1 LGPWFKVAPVLNEP
15 AVQMTYCIGFGA
27 PSGDVLPGISSKL
40 GQSGFAKYHLDAG
53 ALRVAPGC
61 KAAASLVIEALQYNM
76 RNITT

>member
-1 LGPWFKVAPVLNEP
+1 
-15 AVQMTYCIGFGA
+15 MTYCIGFGA

-61 KAAASLVIEALQYNM
+61 KAAASLVTLVIEALQYNM